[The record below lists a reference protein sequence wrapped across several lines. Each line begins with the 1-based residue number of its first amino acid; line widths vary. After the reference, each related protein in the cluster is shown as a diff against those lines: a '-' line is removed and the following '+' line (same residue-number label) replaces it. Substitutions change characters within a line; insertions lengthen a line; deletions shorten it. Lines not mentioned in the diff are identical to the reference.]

1 MNKIFIYLIAV
12 IWLVYCQ
19 DKQDQ
24 NLFHPHS
31 DYLPYGSYQIT
42 FYSTIQ
48 EMDYPDISKID
59 SLKDKEGKLIKAV
72 SAEFYRKLID
82 QENGK
87 LKDGRL
93 VHLVKTGDEQ
103 QYFKTV
109 KNVKY
114 GVGIKN
120 YQLIP
125 YRSVAV
131 NPGEILLGS
140 VLFIPQAAGTP
151 MPDGTFHDGYFLV
164 HDVLSTDNVKKIR
177 IYSGFEEEANN
188 KFVKSKK
195 IFPDA
200 NIDIY
205 LVHGVMEK
213 VINLQYESQYQRVK
227 TKQTYRMVWKDL
239 EQLMQEAQKKEK
251 NVSKR
256 IEYISE
262 YARGTPYVLFH
273 LGEGVRSEIDLD
285 PLIDFGR
292 ADCMT
297 FCEHILALAISNDYR
312 QMYDN
317 LQRIRYKEG
326 TICFT
331 ARNHYTIADWLP
343 NNHWLL
349 DDATEEIGGY
359 YCAVMT
365 KTVDRKKDF
374 LQLGIAEENLMDI
387 IPLQTITIKYVPE
400 EYLIKIKGNLK
411 GGEIVSIITS
421 NAGIFSAH
429 MGIIIRD
436 EWGNIIFRHA
446 SSLEKN
452 LQVMDQRFEEI
463 VDMMKN
469 SKSRVGMIFIRV
481 KEDKF

>member
-1 MNKIFIYLIAV
+1 MYKIYISFIIV

-19 DKQDQ
+19 DKPDQ
-24 NLFHPHS
+24 NLFHPDS
-31 DYLPYGSYQIT
+31 DYLPYDTYQIT
-42 FYSTIQ
+42 FYSTIK
-48 EMDYPDISKID
+48 EKEYPGISKID
-59 SLKDKEGKLIKAV
+59 SLKDKQGKLIKAV

-82 QENGK
+82 QKNGK
-87 LKDGRL
+87 LKDDRL
-93 VHLVKTGDEQ
+93 VHLVKAGDEPQ
-103 QYFKTV
+103 HFETV

-114 GVGIKN
+114 GVGSKN

-125 YRSVAV
+125 YRSAAV

-140 VLFIPQAAGTP
+140 VLFIPQAVGTP
-151 MPDGTFHDGYFLV
+151 LPDGTFHDGYFLA
-164 HDVLSTDNVKKIR
+164 HDVLATDKVKKIR

-188 KFVKSKK
+188 TFVKSKK
-195 IFPDA
+195 IFRNA

-213 VINLQYESQYQRVK
+213 VINLQYESQYQRGK
-227 TKQTYRMVWKDL
+227 TKQTYRMIWKDL
-239 EQLMQEAQKKEK
+239 EQLMQVAQKKEK

-273 LGEGVRSEIDLD
+273 LGEGVHSEIDLD

-297 FCEHILALAISNDYR
+297 FCEHILALAISKDFR

-326 TICFT
+326 TIRFT

-343 NNHWLL
+343 NNNWLL
-349 DDATEEIGGY
+349 DDVTEKIGGH

-374 LQLGIAEENLMDI
+374 LQLGIGEEHLMDI
-387 IPLQTITIKYVPE
+387 IPLQTISKKYIPVE
-400 EYLIKIKGNLK
+400 HLLKIKSNLK
-411 GGEIVSIITS
+411 GGEIVSIIT
-421 NAGIFSAH
+421 NKAGLFSAH

-469 SKSRVGMIFIRV
+469 SKTRVGMIFMRV